1 MKLICNRLIHSS
13 FFVVLLKKFDSV
25 TVSLVGLSLGWFLI
39 RHPRLVNYSEA
50 YDIVSQVFTSR
61 VFGFAFLLVSFLKIL
76 SIIYKLEPL
85 KIITISILF
94 GLWMFFGTA
103 LFLSDTTN
111 TVYIHCYG
119 WALVCLGVVLRE
131 MVE

>member
-1 MKLICNRLIHSS
+1 MKLIYNRLIHSS
-13 FFVVLLKKFDSV
+13 FFVVLLKKFDAV
-25 TVSLVGLSLGWFLI
+25 TVSLVGLSFGWFII
-39 RHPRLVNYSEA
+39 RHPKLINYSEA

-76 SIIYKLEPL
+76 SIIYKLESL
-85 KIITISILF
+85 KIIAISILF

-103 LFLSDTTN
+103 LFLSDTMN